1 MLLLL
6 EEQEIQNKS
15 IGRADNKW
23 FKVLN
28 LYFKL

>member
-1 MLLLL
+1 MLL
-6 EEQEIQNKS
+6 EELETQNKS

-28 LYFKL
+28 LYFKP